1 MNVGRMESEVV
12 RDSLLYC
19 AGRLDL
25 RLGGQEL
32 ENSEALTTH
41 RRSLYYSVH
50 PEQGGKSTLGEL
62 FDAPDALDCY
72 RRTRSVFPSRPWAAN
87 SDLVHRMS
95 AAIVSDREAAK
106 STAEKPSDGEEEE
119 FIVAVFERILSRSPT
134 EQERRLCRDA
144 LEKQHAL
151 LARTN
156 VAEAATRA
164 RESIVRALL
173 NHNDFFTIR

>member
-1 MNVGRMESEVV
+1 M
-12 RDSLLYC
+12 
-19 AGRLDL
+19 

-50 PEQGGKSTLGEL
+50 PEQGGKSSLGEL

-72 RRTRSVFPSRPWAAN
+72 RRTRSVVPQQALAMTN

-95 AAIVSDREAAK
+95 AAIVSDWEAAR
-106 STAEKPSDGEEEE
+106 SAAEKPSGGEEGE

-144 LEKQHAL
+144 FEKQHAL
-151 LARTN
+151 LVRTN
-156 VAEAATRA
+156 AAEAPTRA